1 MRIIDLLRMSLSSLW
16 KRKVRT
22 ILTVLGVVI
31 GTISI
36 VVMLSLG
43 MGMKRSIMA
52 EMESYGSMKE
62 VQVTVNQWGSNDNGS
77 SEPLRLDDELVNTFS
92 QLEHVECV
100 VPKLTTDVIIKYGN
114 YILYTQLTGLSP
126 EGLEYMHID
135 IGEGELPMSE
145 GPLEL
150 FYGNSVPIFFYNESN
165 YYYPYFD
172 SGELLDVNLMTD
184 NLTIYLD
191 NDRYYTHG
199 SQDENGNTIPKP
211 KKHFYKTCGVAAGGP
226 EDWSQYSD
234 GIYCNI
240 DALKSELK
248 KEFKNR
254 LIPGQPTNKK
264 GKPYKDMFYSTISVY
279 CDDMENVSAVQQTI
293 SDMGYDAY
301 SQAEW
306 IQQDMTTIGMIEVA
320 LGGIGAIS
328 LFVAAI
334 GIINTMMMSI
344 YERTKE
350 IGIMKVIGCRLRD
363 LQLLF
368 LLEAGYIGFIG
379 GTIGVII
386 SYGISALINKIVM
399 NIAAADFSMGISY
412 IPLWLPFVAIIFG
425 VLIGMLAGLFPSIRA
440 MKLSPLAAMR
450 N

>member
-1 MRIIDLLRMSLSSLW
+1 MRISDLLRMSLSSLW

-62 VQVTVNQWGSNDNGS
+62 IQVTVNQWNNNDNSS
-77 SEPLRLDDELVNTFS
+77 SEPLRLDDELVNMFS

-100 VPKLTTDVIIKYGN
+100 VPKLTAEVIIKYGN
-114 YILYTQLTGLSP
+114 YVQNAELIGISP
-126 EGLEYMHID
+126 EGIQYLNIN
-135 IGEGELPMSE
+135 IGEGELPTSSDSV
-145 GPLEL
+145 EL
-150 FYGNSVPIFFYNESN
+150 FYGNSVPMFFYNESN

-172 SGELLDVNLMTD
+172 AGEILDVNFMTD

-191 NDRYYTHG
+191 SDRYYTHG
-199 SQDENGNTIPKP
+199 SQDENGNPIPKP
-211 KKHFYKTCGVAAGGP
+211 KKHFYKTCGVAAGAP
-226 EDWSQYSD
+226 DDWSAYSD
-234 GIYCNI
+234 SIFCNI
-240 DALKSELK
+240 DALKAELK

-254 LIPGQPTNKK
+254 VIPGQPTNKK
-264 GKPYKDMFYSTISVY
+264 GKPYKDMFYSSISVY
-279 CDDMENVSAVQQTI
+279 CDDMENVASVQQLI
-293 SDMGYDAY
+293 NDMGYDAY

-306 IQQDMTTIGMIEVA
+306 IEQDMSTIGMIEIA

-379 GTIGVII
+379 GTIGVAI
-386 SYGISALINKIVM
+386 SYGLSALINNIVM
-399 NIAAADFSMGISY
+399 NVAAENFSMGISY
-412 IPLWLPFVAIIFG
+412 IPLWLPLVAIIFG

>member
-1 MRIIDLLRMSLSSLW
+1 MRISDLLRMSLESLW

-22 ILTVLGVVI
+22 ILTILGVVI

-43 MGMKRSIMA
+43 MGMKRSILS

-62 VQVTVNQWGSNDNGS
+62 IQVSINQWGDNDNS
-77 SEPLRLDDELVNTFS
+77 SDPLRLDDELVNLLS
-92 QLEHVECV
+92 ELEHVEAV
-100 VPKLTTDVIIKYGN
+100 VPQLSTQIIIKYGN
-114 YILYTQLTGLSP
+114 YTLTAEVIGISA
-126 EGLEYMHID
+126 EGLEYMNID
-135 IGEGELPMSE
+135 VGEGELPTSMNS
-145 GPLEL
+145 LEL
-150 FYGNSVPIFFYNESN
+150 FYGNSVPVYFFNESN

-172 SGELLDVNLMTD
+172 GGEVLDVNLMTD

-191 NDRYYTHG
+191 TERYY
-199 SQDENGNTIPKP
+199 SQGTKDNNGNTIPKP
-211 KKHFYKTCGVAAGGP
+211 KKHFYKTCGVAAG
-226 EDWSQYSD
+226 EIDDWSIYSYN
-234 GIYCNI
+234 IYCNI

-254 LIPGQPTNKK
+254 AIPGQPTNKK
-264 GKPYKDMFYSTISVY
+264 GKPYKELFYSSISVY
-279 CDDMENVSAVQQTI
+279 CDDMENVAEVQQII
-293 SDMGYDAY
+293 SDMGYEAY

-306 IQQDMTTIGMIEVA
+306 IQQDMSTIGMIEVA

-350 IGIMKVIGCRLRD
+350 IGIMKVIGCSLRN
-363 LQLLF
+363 LQMLF

-386 SYGISALINKIVM
+386 SYGLSALINNIVM
-399 NIAAADFSMGISY
+399 NVSEDFSSGISY
-412 IPLWLPFVAIIFG
+412 IPLWLPLVAIFFG
-425 VLIGMLAGLFPSIRA
+425 IIIGMLAGLFPSIRA